1 MESGD
6 KLGYICKSNSGGVSM
21 MKSELMENG
30 TLIRTYSDAGM
41 KIRQV
46 ETGTVYD
53 EAVDVPPLR
62 YAYEETD
69 EPVDQ
74 GEESELDELRE
85 YYDRTQAVLP
95 G

>member
-1 MESGD
+1 M
-6 KLGYICKSNSGGVSM
+6 V
-21 MKSELMENG
+21 KSELIGDG

-46 ETGTVYD
+46 ETGNVYD
-53 EAVDVPPLR
+53 EAVDVLPLR
-62 YAYEETD
+62 YSYEETS

-85 YYDRTQAVLP
+85 YYARTQAVLP
-95 G
+95 EETK